1 MKHFGK
7 LNVNELTSNEGRRE
21 EENTMKRFKFKNQ
34 IFAIAILV
42 IAASP
47 INSTSSTIKDNA
59 IAVGFE
65 KHSNNTKYNSSAQ
78 SRDWDVLWSD
88 ENKMNQ
94 FSMITDEIA
103 HSGNKSLKMLY
114 PSYTEGGGSA
124 AWQVPAQKEYYLS
137 YWVRFDKDFD
147 FDGRKHSGG
156 KLPGLGGA
164 GGLCPGI
171 DPCDGHNGFTTRFY
185 WKKNGKALIHLA
197 HMNIPKWGD
206 ELTLK
211 GRDGK
216 DKYYQRGQWHN
227 LIQRVKIND
236 GNRAN
241 GEVEVWMD
249 GESVLF
255 VKNLQFVSNNQG
267 IDQVFFNTFH
277 GGSGS
282 DWWPDQEVNAYFD
295 DFVVSPN
302 AADVGL

>member
-1 MKHFGK
+1 MSRLAPKA
-7 LNVNELTSNEGRRE
+7 LS
-21 EENTMKRFKFKNQ
+21 
-34 IFAIAILV
+34 FAIVSAILL
-42 IAASP
+42 ITASLKKLHLSAT
-47 INSTSSTIKDNA
+47 NDNA
-59 IAVGFE
+59 IRIGFE
-65 KHSNNTKYNSSAQ
+65 KHSSQTKYNSSAQ
-78 SRDWDVLWSD
+78 SLDWNLLWSD
-88 ENKMNQ
+88 DSKMNH
-94 FSMITDEIA
+94 FSVITDEIA
-103 HSGNKSLKMLY
+103 HSGKKSLKIIY
-114 PSYTEGGGSA
+114 PSNTEGGGAA
-124 AWQVPAQKEYYLS
+124 AWQIPAHKEYYLS
-137 YWVRFDKDFD
+137 YWIRFERDFD
-147 FDGRKHSGG
+147 FDGPKYSNG

-171 DPCDGHNGFTTRFY
+171 DPCDGNNGFTTRFY
-185 WKKNGKALIHLA
+185 WRENGKALIHLA

-227 LIQRVKIND
+227 LIQRVRIND

-249 GESVLF
+249 FEKVLS
-255 VKNLQFVSNNQG
+255 VKNLQFVTNNQG

-282 DWWPDQEVNAYFD
+282 DWWPEREVNAYFD
-295 DFVVSPN
+295 NFIVSPN